1 MLQTTLKI
9 TALSVVSLTLLFA
22 CGGAANKLEDAE
34 DRRED
39 AEDAEEDRKEDERED
54 FAASITP
61 IASVADRVASEH
73 TGGEFSNNNTP
84 NITNDDTFDA
94 TYIETQD
101 TFSVRAGAT
110 ANTLIMTVDGVDHT
124 LSKNAQSYYS
134 GTGEIFLSDNLPNL
148 SATITDIEEVVA
160 GTHAT
165 VQGMFVYYG
174 TNANDYDSGASD
186 FDLDYTGGYATIG
199 TRTTAP
205 VVASQTAT
213 ATYNGTMQLLTSQ
226 TEVTGNNSINSSGS
240 LAMTVD
246 FNADTVS
253 GTGTISISGGDGI
266 ITFGS
271 APISGNGFAGTFTMN
286 PALLT
291 KHSITDTPTGNYAGN
306 FFGPAA
312 NDLAGVMRIQGKD
325 DRETVRGLGGFRA
338 DRETQ

>member
-1 MLQTTLKI
+1 MLKTTLKI

-73 TGGEFSNNNTP
+73 TGGEFSNNDTP
-84 NITNDDTFDA
+84 NNTNDDTFDA

-101 TFSVRAGAT
+101 TFSVRAGAN
-110 ANTLIMTVDGVDHT
+110 ATLIMTVDGVDHT
-124 LSKNAQSYYS
+124 LSKNTQNYYS

-148 SATITDIEEVVA
+148 SATIDIEEVVA

-174 TNANDYDSGASD
+174 TNANDYDSGESD

-226 TEVTGNNSINSSGS
+226 TEVTGNNSVNSSGS

-246 FNADTVS
+246 FDANTVS

-271 APISGNGFAGTFTMN
+271 APISGNGFAGTFTLDS
-286 PALLT
+286 ALLT

-306 FFGPAA
+306 FFGSVAD
-312 NDLAGVMRIQGKD
+312 DLAGVMRIQGKD
-325 DRETVRGLGGFRA
+325 DRETVRGHGGFRA
-338 DRETQ
+338 DRDTQ

>member
-1 MLQTTLKI
+1 MLKTTLKI
-9 TALSVVSLTLLFA
+9 TALSVVSLTLLSA

-61 IASVADRVASEH
+61 TASVADLVASEH
-73 TGGEFSNNNTP
+73 TGGEFSNNGTP
-84 NITNDDTFDA
+84 NNTNDDTFDA

-101 TFSVRAGAT
+101 TFSVRAGAN
-110 ANTLIMTVDGVDHT
+110 ATLIMTVNSVNYT
-124 LSKNAQSYYS
+124 LSQLAGHGAGSY
-134 GTGEIFLSDNLPNL
+134 
-148 SATITDIEEVVA
+148 SAGGSNGVSLEGSNSSESLQQVIA

-165 VQGMFVYYG
+165 IQGDYVRYA
-174 TNANDYDSGASD
+174 TDTNDYDSGASD

-199 TRTTAP
+199 TRTTAF
-205 VVASQTAT
+205 VVTSQTAT

-226 TEVTGNNSINSSGS
+226 TEVTGNNSVNSSGS

-246 FNADTVS
+246 FDANTVS

-291 KHSITDTPTGNYAGN
+291 RHSITDTPTGNYAGN
-306 FFGPAA
+306 FFGSVAD
-312 NDLAGVMRIQGKD
+312 DLAGVMRIQGKD

-338 DRETQ
+338 DRDTQ